1 MTDNK
6 NSGTTG
12 PTSGGARFANP
23 LEDKAAKTAKP
34 AVAPTIGGNAA
45 AVNALS
51 PGPKPGEHPQASAE
65 TAAPVAT
72 PASQLG
78 DKWPQWCRVSV
89 TNPPTPFVNNPFV
102 MEADDV
108 KDAEAKF
115 FAANG
120 VVSTSVPVSVAAASE
135 EEIEAAKAELVDDD
149 DDDDDGLFE

>member
-1 MTDNK
+1 MAK
-6 NSGTTG
+6 NEKSGTTG
-12 PTSGGARFANP
+12 PASGGAKPANP
-23 LEDKAAKTAKP
+23 LEDKAAKP

-65 TAAPVAT
+65 TAASVAA

-78 DKWPQWCRVSV
+78 DDWPQWCRVSV

-102 MEADDV
+102 VEADDA
-108 KDAEAKF
+108 KDAQAKF

-135 EEIEAAKAELVDDD
+135 DEIKAAEAELVG
-149 DDDDDGLFE
+149 DDDDGLFE

>member
-1 MTDNK
+1 MAK
-6 NSGTTG
+6 KKSGTTG
-12 PTSGGARFANP
+12 PASGGAKPANP
-23 LEDKAAKTAKP
+23 LDDKTAKP

-51 PGPKPGEHPQASAE
+51 PGPKPGEHPQAAAE

-72 PASQLG
+72 ASQLG

-102 MEADDV
+102 VEADDV

-135 EEIEAAKAELVDDD
+135 DEIEAAKAELVDDD
-149 DDDDDGLFE
+149 DDGLFE

>member
-1 MTDNK
+1 MAKKKKSDK
-6 NSGTTG
+6 TG
-12 PTSGGARFANP
+12 PTSGDAKPANP
-23 LEDKAAKTAKP
+23 LEDKAAKP

-51 PGPKPGEHPQASAE
+51 PGPKPGEHPQAAAE

-78 DKWPQWCRVSV
+78 NVWPQWCRVSV

-102 MEADDV
+102 VEAGDA
-108 KDAEAKF
+108 KDAQAKF

-120 VVSTSVPVSVAAASE
+120 VVSTSVPVSVAAASD
-135 EEIEAAKAELVDDD
+135 EEIEAAKAELVGDDD
-149 DDDDDGLFE
+149 GDGLFE

>member
-1 MTDNK
+1 MAK
-6 NSGTTG
+6 KKKSGKTG
-12 PTSGGARFANP
+12 PTSGGAKPANP
-23 LEDKAAKTAKP
+23 LEDKAAKP

-120 VVSTSVPVSVAAASE
+120 VVRTSVPVSVAAASE
-135 EEIEAAKAELVDDD
+135 EEIEAAKAELVGDDD
-149 DDDDDGLFE
+149 GDGLFE

>member
-1 MTDNK
+1 MAKNK
-6 NSGTTG
+6 NKKTGTTG
-12 PTSGGARFANP
+12 PTSGDAKPANP
-23 LEDKAAKTAKP
+23 LEDKVAKP

-51 PGPKPGEHPQASAE
+51 PGPKPGEHPQAAAE

-72 PASQLG
+72 PSSQLG
-78 DKWPQWCRVSV
+78 NKWPQWCRVSV

-120 VVSTSVPVSVAAASE
+120 VVSTSVPVNVTAASV
-135 EEIEAAKAELVDDD
+135 EEIEAAKAEISDDD
-149 DDDDDGLFE
+149 GDGLFE

>member
-1 MTDNK
+1 MAKNK
-6 NSGTTG
+6 NKKSGTTG
-12 PTSGGARFANP
+12 PTSGGAKPANP
-23 LEDKAAKTAKP
+23 LEDNAAKP

-51 PGPKPGEHPQASAE
+51 PGPKPGEHPQAAAE

-89 TNPPTPFVNNPFV
+89 INPPTPFVNNPFV
-102 MEADDV
+102 VEADDA
-108 KDAEAKF
+108 KDAQAKF

-120 VVSTSVPVSVAAASE
+120 VVSTSVPVSVAAASG
-135 EEIEAAKAELVDDD
+135 EEIEAAKAELVDADG
-149 DDDDDGLFE
+149 DGLFE

>member
-1 MTDNK
+1 MAK
-6 NSGTTG
+6 KKKSGTTG
-12 PTSGGARFANP
+12 PTSGAKPTNP
-23 LEDKAAKTAKP
+23 LEDKAAKP

-51 PGPKPGEHPQASAE
+51 PGPKPGEHPQAAAE

-102 MEADDV
+102 VEADDA
-108 KDAEAKF
+108 KDAQAKF

-120 VVSTSVPVSVAAASE
+120 VVSTSVPVSVAAANE
-135 EEIEAAKAELVDDD
+135 DEIKVAKAELVDDD
-149 DDDDDGLFE
+149 DDGLFE

>member
-1 MTDNK
+1 MAKNK
-6 NSGTTG
+6 NKKSGTTG
-12 PTSGGARFANP
+12 PTSGVAKPTNP
-23 LEDKAAKTAKP
+23 LEDKAAKP

-65 TAAPVAT
+65 NAAPVAT

-89 TNPPTPFVNNPFV
+89 TNPPTPFVNNPFIV
-102 MEADDV
+102 EADDA
-108 KDAEAKF
+108 KDAQAKF

-120 VVSTSVPVSVAAASE
+120 VVSTSVPVSVSAASD
-135 EEIEAAKAELVDDD
+135 EEIEAAKAELSDDE
-149 DDDDDGLFE
+149 DDGLFE